1 MKRKLDK
8 IKGFYKLYTTGLTRR
23 EIEQLLQ
30 RDAVG
35 ALTYFQKGAGT
46 PERKTR
52 SPLRAFLDIF
62 ISFLM
67 KLTPARRLMYGLVI
81 LLFIGGLVRT
91 HHLYL
96 ILSFIGVNFLLA
108 LELVDKLTTRDEL
121 EIAREIQMSLQ
132 PDQLPNLRMLSMA
145 CYSKPA
151 KLVGGDF
158 YDVVQPNPDWVVGIV
173 GDVSGKGISAAL
185 YAAYAQSMFQSLST
199 KCGSPAELL
208 KSLNTLI
215 SQRLR
220 DGDFITALV
229 ACFDLKERSVT
240 IARAGHNW
248 PLYYSAADGNITEL
262 RPKGISIG
270 LFTGPEFDD
279 NLEEQKIFLKNGD
292 CLVFYSDGITEAT
305 NSQRHMFD
313 ISGLKSAV
321 SESVQG
327 NSDAI
332 IRQINL
338 RLHDFVKS
346 DELQDDATLMTVKI
360 D

>member
-1 MKRKLDK
+1 MKRKIDK
-8 IKGFYKLYTTGLTRR
+8 IKRFYDLYTTGLNRH
-23 EIEQLLQ
+23 EIEHLLQ
-30 RDAVG
+30 RDALG
-35 ALTYFQKGAGT
+35 ALTYFKKGSGT
-46 PERKTR
+46 PEKKTR
-52 SPLRAFLDIF
+52 SPLRAVLDIF

-67 KLTPARRLMYGLVI
+67 KLTPARRLVYGLVI
-81 LLFIGGLVRT
+81 VLFITGLVRT

-132 PDQLPNLRMLSMA
+132 PDLIPKLRMLSMA
-145 CYSKPA
+145 SYSKPA
-151 KLVGGDF
+151 KVVGGDF
-158 YDVVQPNPDWVVGIV
+158 YDVVQPNPDWVVSIV

-185 YAAYAQSMFQSLST
+185 YAAYAQSMFQSLSA
-199 KCGSPAELL
+199 KCESPADLL
-208 KSLNTLI
+208 RNLNTLI

-220 DGDFITALV
+220 NGDFITALV
-229 ACFDLKERSVT
+229 ACFDLNEQSVT

-248 PLYYSAADGNITEL
+248 PLYYSAADQAVTEL

-279 NLEEQKIFLKNGD
+279 NLEEQKIFFKNGD

-305 NSQRHMFD
+305 NAKKLMFD

-321 SESVQG
+321 MESAQG

-346 DELQDDATLMTVKI
+346 DDLQDDATLLTVKV